1 MNNKRLVRL
10 NDDKMVFG
18 VCSGIAYYFDIDPVI
33 VRLLFVL
40 LTVAGGNGIIIYL
53 LMAILMPE
61 ASRPAATAKAN
72 GFDEEEIV
80 IQ

>member
-33 VRLLFVL
+33 IRLLFVL
-40 LTVAGGNGIIIYL
+40 LTIAGGNGVIIYL

-61 ASRPAATAKAN
+61 ASRPVAAKAN

-80 IQ
+80 IK